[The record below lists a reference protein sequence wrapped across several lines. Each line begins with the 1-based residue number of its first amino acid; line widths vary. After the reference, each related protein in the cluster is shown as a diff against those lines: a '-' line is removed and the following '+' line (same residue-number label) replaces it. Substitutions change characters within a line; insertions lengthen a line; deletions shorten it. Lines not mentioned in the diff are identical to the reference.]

1 MRSKFV
7 VTVIALGL
15 LVGCAPKKVDTIGVN
30 GGGSTIGG
38 GSSSNG
44 GGSIQ
49 GSGGSQ
55 IKNHAYENV
64 DPYGRENHGNM
75 EYNQNASYG
84 SQSTGVQNIYFGV
97 DQYLITAEKLPIIIH
112 NANILK
118 QATRSGS
125 KVKIEGHCDAS
136 GTDEY
141 NYALGLRRAKSAKD
155 AIVVRGVDA
164 SSIKMVSMGE
174 SSPECTT
181 DYSSDC
187 FAKNRRVEFK
197 IVE

>member
-1 MRSKFV
+1 MRRELIITAISV
-7 VTVIALGL
+7 L
-15 LVGCAPKKVDTIGVN
+15 LLSGCASKKIDTVDVNTGSTSENGVVDGTYVN
-30 GGGSTIGG
+30 GNDYGE
-38 GSSSNG
+38 
-44 GGSIQ
+44 
-49 GSGGSQ
+49 
-55 IKNHAYENV
+55 YENV